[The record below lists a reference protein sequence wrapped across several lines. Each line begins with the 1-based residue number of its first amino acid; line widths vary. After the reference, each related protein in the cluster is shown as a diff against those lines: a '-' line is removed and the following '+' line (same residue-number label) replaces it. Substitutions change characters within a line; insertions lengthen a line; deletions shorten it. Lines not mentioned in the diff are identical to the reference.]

1 MSHYIPTPLTAASAR
16 CPHPLLDRMLEHF
29 RLKNDAALARAL
41 DIAPPRISKIRR
53 GHMRVS
59 PDLLLRMHEAAQIP
73 VAELRSLMV
82 GAQHPAPPP
91 QRGPS
96 PAKLRSP
103 RRHRSPRS
111 RLKQRTPPKSTS
123 LSRVA

>member
-16 CPHPLLDRMLEHF
+16 CPHPLLDHMLEHF

-41 DIAPPRISKIRR
+41 HIAPPRISKIRR

-73 VAELRSLMV
+73 VAELRRLLDGV
-82 GAQHPAPPP
+82 QRPVPPP
-91 QRGPS
+91 RRGQ
-96 PAKLRSP
+96 AA
-103 RRHRSPRS
+103 S
-111 RLKQRTPPKSTS
+111 R
-123 LSRVA
+123 AD